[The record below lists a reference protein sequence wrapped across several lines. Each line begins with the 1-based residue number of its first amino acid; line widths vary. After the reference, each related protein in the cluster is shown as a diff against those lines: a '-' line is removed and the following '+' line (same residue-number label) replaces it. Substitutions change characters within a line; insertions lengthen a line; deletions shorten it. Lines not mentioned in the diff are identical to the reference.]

1 MSNEMS
7 ETTYG
12 LLVTTSLVSSV
23 SFVLCSLFYIGI
35 FSRDARI
42 DQISGDVR
50 KSLEIEQQTKN
61 NRMMFLF
68 GTLLSLAF
76 FFFSSFRL
84 ANMEDNYIAN
94 VTILWMFFLSVFS
107 LFAEGPKMYKYMAPL

>member
-1 MSNEMS
+1 MSNEMT
-7 ETTYG
+7 ETTSG
-12 LLVTTSLVSSV
+12 LLVTTSVVSFI

-35 FSRDARI
+35 FSRDARTYSI
-42 DQISGDVR
+42 EEDVR

-68 GTLLSLAF
+68 GTLLSLAL

-94 VTILWMFFLSVFS
+94 VAILWMFFLSVFS

>member
-35 FSRDARI
+35 FSRDAPI
-42 DQISGDVR
+42 GEDIR

-94 VTILWMFFLSVFS
+94 VAILWMFFLSVFS
-107 LFAEGPKMYKYMAPL
+107 LFAEGPKMYKYMAPV